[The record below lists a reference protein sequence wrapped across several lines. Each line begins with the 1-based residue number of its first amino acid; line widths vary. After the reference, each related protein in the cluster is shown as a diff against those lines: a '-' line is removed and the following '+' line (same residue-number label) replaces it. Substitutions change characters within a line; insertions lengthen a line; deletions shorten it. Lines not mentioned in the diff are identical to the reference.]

1 MVHSSTAPGRQKE
14 DLMSPGPAVVS
25 SRPARA
31 TQSENKQVFLGLGEV
46 WHCGNPDDEKLRQE
60 WSEAIQD
67 STARLV
73 RFKCK
78 VGLNFKAGEPR
89 KRAVRSRR
97 GSAEERGTAVHRQG
111 ELTSSSPCEVPA
123 GSRDSFQALA
133 QVM

>member
-67 STARLV
+67 IAQPQTLYP
-73 RFKCK
+73 FYC
-78 VGLNFKAGEPR
+78 
-89 KRAVRSRR
+89 
-97 GSAEERGTAVHRQG
+97 
-111 ELTSSSPCEVPA
+111 
-123 GSRDSFQALA
+123 SFLIFPFENPF
-133 QVM
+133 V